1 MKRIIALIIC
11 VMMFL
16 SLVACS
22 APADPVENETGEDL
36 ADTETELNN
45 DRKFEPGTYTV
56 EVMGHNGRFN
66 MDVIFDED
74 SIVDIIVGENN
85 ESGFMGTMA
94 INDMVSKILERQ
106 SLEVD
111 ALSGATVTG
120 SVVRGGVAQAVTEAG
135 GNVDDLMIP
144 PEPDTRAWEDTTAD
158 VVVVGSGAAGM
169 AATIQAE
176 ELGMDVI
183 LVEQLGLIGGSSVR
197 AGYMV
202 GGDTIV
208 QKNQGIDFSVQDWVD
223 IMVKPRDTTDIGL
236 YQEASSLRM
245 ARNAGKN
252 IDWLYEL
259 GVEFGPVNLEW
270 QHYGPDGAR
279 VGPYAMSAFQKA
291 LDERDIDYRLNT
303 RATKIIM
310 EDGAVKGITVI
321 SPNDI
326 EYNIYADAV
335 ILATGGFFANQ
346 EMVEKYDPEHAQF
359 PTDVCIG
366 ADGSGMLMA
375 EEVGAVL
382 KYMDQAN
389 YHGIAAFWNGAS
401 RSLSLPAG
409 NGAIAVNKD
418 GQRYANEAGAYELL
432 TEGTMAQENSTVYT
446 IMDQTIMDLD
456 VIKNDHGLSNIIEMY
471 EVADTVE
478 ELAEKLGIDPE
489 GLRTTIDNYGSY
501 VRNGE
506 DLEFGKDPA

>member
-120 SVVRGGVAQAVTEAG
+120 SVVRGGVAQALTEAG

-223 IMVKPRDTTDIGL
+223 IMVKSRDTTDIGL

-335 ILATGGFFANQ
+335 ILATGG
-346 EMVEKYDPEHAQF
+346 K
-359 PTDVCIG
+359 I
-366 ADGSGMLMA
+366 
-375 EEVGAVL
+375 
-382 KYMDQAN
+382 
-389 YHGIAAFWNGAS
+389 
-401 RSLSLPAG
+401 RS
-409 NGAIAVNKD
+409 
-418 GQRYANEAGAYELL
+418 
-432 TEGTMAQENSTVYT
+432 
-446 IMDQTIMDLD
+446 
-456 VIKNDHGLSNIIEMY
+456 
-471 EVADTVE
+471 
-478 ELAEKLGIDPE
+478 
-489 GLRTTIDNYGSY
+489 
-501 VRNGE
+501 
-506 DLEFGKDPA
+506 